1 MKDVVTPTGEMPA
14 GQEERQ
20 NASDIATLVQ
30 TIRSNERAEYDA
42 EMAREIAK
50 HLKPRR
56 EDLPELTPS
65 GTNRLGEPVHRLTS
79 PTEPMYRR
87 LPEEER
93 QWRNPESD
101 HYMKEWI
108 VGNAQRNEAR
118 MLMAAAKLEAMFPT
132 PRHLR
137 ADLGEGLAASS
148 GAFST
153 GTGGPLI
160 PRPLEAVVMV
170 ARDRVAKARRFVN
183 IIQMTTNVANI
194 PTAASMTAAMTA
206 EGTTSAQG
214 EPTIAQVQL
223 VAMKCQAK
231 AIASRELLD
240 DSPMNVVSI
249 IASRAGAAI
258 GVIEDNEIFKA
269 GTGTSPHV
277 TSMLGTSY
285 TVSTSAVILKY
296 TDVVGMYFA
305 VPQEYLDNAVW
316 LVSSSVLQYLSG
328 VRDGF
333 GKPFYQGLLAESPR
347 VLDDSPSQVGSILG
361 KPAYRVPN
369 TPGMVWF
376 GDPRAQYTL
385 GDRQGIQMRVSE
397 HIKFDL
403 DQMMWLVTERFAGN
417 NVDSSAS
424 VYATGI
430 TSANS
435 L

>member
-1 MKDVVTPTGEMPA
+1 MKDVVTPTGEKPA
-14 GQEERQ
+14 GEAEREQ
-20 NASDIATLVQ
+20 ASNIATLVE
-30 TIRSNERAEYDA
+30 TIRQNERADFDS

-56 EDLPELTPS
+56 EDALELTPS
-65 GTNRLGEPVHRLTS
+65 GYNRQGEPVHRVSL
-79 PTEPMYRR
+79 PIEPAYRR
-87 LPEEER
+87 LSEEER
-93 QWRNPESD
+93 AWRTPESD
-101 HYMKEWI
+101 HFMKEWI

-118 MLMAAAKLEAMFPT
+118 MLMAAAKLESLFPT

-137 ADLGEGLAASS
+137 ADLAEGTAGAS

-160 PRPLEAVVMV
+160 PRPLEAVIMV
-170 ARDRVAKARRFVN
+170 ARDRVAKARRFVTV
-183 IIQMTTNVANI
+183 IPMSTNVANV

-214 EPTIAQVQL
+214 EPTISQVQL

-258 GVIEDNEIFKA
+258 GVVEDNEIFKV
-269 GTGTSPHV
+269 GTGVLPHV

-316 LVSSSVLQYLSG
+316 LVSSTVLQYLSN

-333 GKPFYQGLLAESPR
+333 GKPFYNGLLADSPR
-347 VLDDSPSQVGSILG
+347 VIDDAPAQVGSILG
-361 KPAYRVPN
+361 RPAYRVPS
-369 TPGMVWF
+369 TPGMIWF
-376 GDPRAQYTL
+376 GDPKAQYIL

-417 NVDSSAS
+417 NVDNSAS
-424 VYATGI
+424 QYALGI